1 MSTKILKMRSG
12 EEIIA
17 SVEITFNSGGSL
29 ISAYIL
35 KDPCLLVPVPSKDGQ
50 YRGNMAIVPWMA
62 TVKQANGITVPADA
76 VLFSA
81 DPITEL
87 LNEYSQAFGSGLVVP
102 SDAVTRPALKLV

>member
-17 SVEITFNSGGSL
+17 SVDATFSGEAVTTYTL
-29 ISAYIL
+29 HN
-35 KDPCLLVPVPSKDGQ
+35 PCLLVPVPSKDGQ

-62 TVKQANGITVPADA
+62 SVKQANGITVPADA
-76 VLFSA
+76 VLFLA

-87 LNEYSQAFGSGLVVP
+87 VNEYSQAFGSGLVVP
-102 SDAVTRPALKLV
+102 SDAVTRPVLKLV

>member
-17 SVEITFNSGGSL
+17 SVDTTFSGEAVTTYTLKNPCML
-29 ISAYIL
+29 I
-35 KDPCLLVPVPSKDGQ
+35 PTPSKDGQ
-50 YRGNMAIVPWMA
+50 YRGNVSIIPWMA
-62 TVKQANGITVPADA
+62 TVKQSNGITVPADA
-76 VLFSA
+76 VLFLA

-102 SDAVTRPALKLV
+102 SDAVTRPVLKLV

>member
-1 MSTKILKMRSG
+1 
-12 EEIIA
+12 
-17 SVEITFNSGGSL
+17 
-29 ISAYIL
+29 
-35 KDPCLLVPVPSKDGQ
+35 
-50 YRGNMAIVPWMA
+50 MAIVPWMP